1 MPPIGTLEIIHA
13 EDHGVQIEID
23 TKTDHHVTSPGCVL
37 EQIISSHSQQNAQHI
52 IAESKPFSLRPV

>member
-1 MPPIGTLEIIHA
+1 MPPIGMLEIIHA

-52 IAESKPFSLRPV
+52 IA